1 MMKTKRTHLWAL
13 ILTVFLLLA
22 LVLIFILFRNQ
33 LNKKLQ
39 ETAETQLALNASAI
53 SAVFYTKLD
62 DQLTMLESQAR
73 YFQTIDLSDYN
84 DMKNT
89 ILSTKGIGGFK
100 TIGVANSSGATINYN
115 GTSSGNIYLNDYYQ
129 EAMQGENAISES
141 TIIDEEGD
149 EVLVLAVPIRRVDGI
164 SGVIYGTFTKST
176 LNSII
181 DSVSSSE
188 EDAHLLINAD
198 GELLAKT
205 SSSSISRTA
214 SLLEDVIP
222 DAMLPADGSSKIL
235 YYNVNGKKYLA
246 VLVPIGIHDWYFA
259 NILPESVVSQQ
270 SSQIM
275 IYVVLTVVGVIAV
288 FGIALLYILSLLRRN
303 DRISDANERFRLAA
317 AQSHNIIFSYDYKS
331 HFMTIEGN
339 AQLII
344 PHIKP
349 EYSLSDIESFLKLIH
364 PEDANIR
371 SQFNSIPKME
381 QSAFL
386 SEFRLKCTDSNYYW
400 FRMNASVIRDEHGKP
415 AQLIGSL
422 FNVDEQMNKEM
433 KLIERAE
440 TDSLTGLLNKGAFHT
455 KLCKILEE
463 REDTS
468 ILALFIID
476 LDNFK
481 AVNDNLGH
489 AMGDQVLS
497 DVADKLSVIF
507 GNKNIVGRIGGDEF
521 AAFLLIENA
530 EPSKAKQLITQKA
543 SLICE
548 RLKENYNAYKLE
560 VHVSASVGIA
570 ICPRHGSAYD
580 VLYKKADTALYHVKK
595 NGKHIYAFYQEEEH
609 HEEEI

>member
-1 MMKTKRTHLWAL
+1 MSKPKRTYLWAMM
-13 ILTVFLLLA
+13 LTAFLLLA
-22 LVLIFILFRNQ
+22 LILIFVLFHNQ
-33 LNKKLQ
+33 LNKKLR
-39 ETAETQLALNASAI
+39 ETAETQLAQNASAI

-62 DQLTMLESQAR
+62 DQLIMLESQAR
-73 YFQTIDLSDYN
+73 YFQNIDLSDYN
-84 DMKNT
+84 AMKST
-89 ILSTKGIGGFK
+89 ILSTKGVGGFK

-115 GTSSGNIYLNDYYQ
+115 GTSSGNAYLNDYYQ
-129 EAMQGENAISES
+129 VAMQGRNAISES

-149 EVLVLAVPIRRVDGI
+149 EVLALAVPIRKVDGI

-176 LNSII
+176 LDSII
-181 DSVSSSE
+181 DSVSSSN
-188 EDAHLLINAD
+188 DAAHLLINAD
-198 GELLAKT
+198 GKLLAKT
-205 SSSSISRTA
+205 SASSISRTA

-222 DAMLPADGSSKIL
+222 DAMLPADGSTKIL
-235 YYNVNGKKYLA
+235 YYNVNGKKYIA

-259 NILPESVVSQQ
+259 NILPESVVSEQ
-270 SSQIM
+270 SARIM
-275 IYVVLTVVGVIAV
+275 IDVVITVVCVTAV
-288 FGIALLYILSLLRRN
+288 FGIALLYIMSLLRKN
-303 DRISDANERFRLAA
+303 DRISDVNERFRLAA
-317 AQSHNIIFSYDYKS
+317 AQSHNIVFSYDYKS
-331 HFMTIEGN
+331 HSMTVEGN

-349 EYSLSDIESFLKLIH
+349 EYSYSDIINFLKLLH
-364 PEDANIR
+364 PEDANVR
-371 SQFNSIPKME
+371 SQFSSIPKME

-455 KLCKILEE
+455 KLCKVLEE
-463 REDTS
+463 RSDTAV
-468 ILALFIID
+468 LALFIID

-481 AVNDNLGH
+481 AVNDTLGH

-497 DVADKLSVIF
+497 DVADKLGVIF
-507 GNKNIVGRIGGDEF
+507 NSKNIVGRIGGDEF
-521 AAFLLIENA
+521 SAFLLIENA
-530 EPSKAKQLITQKA
+530 EPAKAEQLITQKA

-560 VHVSASVGIA
+560 VSVSASVGIA
-570 ICPRHGSAYD
+570 VCPQHGSAYD
-580 VLYKKADTALYHVKK
+580 VLYKKADSALYHVKK
-595 NGKHIYAFYQEEEH
+595 NGKHIYAIYQEEEH
-609 HEEEI
+609 HEEL

>member
-1 MMKTKRTHLWAL
+1 MSKSKHTYLRAML
-13 ILTVFLLLA
+13 LTTFLLLA
-22 LVLIFILFRNQ
+22 LILIFALFRNR
-33 LNKKLQ
+33 LNKKLR
-39 ETAETQLALNASAI
+39 EIAENQLAVNASAI

-62 DQLTMLESQAR
+62 DQLIMLESQAR
-73 YFQTIDLSDYN
+73 YFQNIDLSDYN
-84 DMKNT
+84 AMKST
-89 ILSTKGIGGFK
+89 ILSTKGVGGFK

-115 GTSSGNIYLNDYYQ
+115 GTSSGNAYLSDYYQ
-129 EAMQGENAISES
+129 EAMQGQNAISES

-176 LNSII
+176 LDSII
-181 DSVSSSE
+181 DSVSASD

-222 DAMLPADGSSKIL
+222 DAMLPADGSSKIF
-235 YYNVNGKKYLA
+235 YYDVNGKKYIA

-259 NILPESVVSQQ
+259 NILPESVVSEQ
-270 SSQIM
+270 SGQIM
-275 IYVVLTVVGVIAV
+275 VYVIVTVIGVIAV
-288 FGIALLYILSLLRRN
+288 FGIALIYIMSLLRKN
-303 DRISDANERFRLAA
+303 DRISDVNERFRLAA
-317 AQSHNIIFSYDYKS
+317 AQSHNIVFSYDYKTRS
-331 HFMTIEGN
+331 MTVEGN

-344 PHIKP
+344 PNIKP
-349 EYSLSDIESFLKLIH
+349 EYSSSDVESFLKLIH

-371 SQFNSIPKME
+371 NQFNTILHLE

-386 SEFRLKCTDSNYYW
+386 SEFRLKCTDANYYW
-400 FRMNASVIRDEHGKP
+400 FRMNVSVIRDEHGKP
-415 AQLIGSL
+415 VQLIGSL
-422 FNVDEQMNKEM
+422 FNVDEQINKEM

-455 KLCKILEE
+455 KLCKVLEE

-468 ILALFIID
+468 VLALFIID

-481 AVNDNLGH
+481 AVNDTLGH

-497 DVADKLSVIF
+497 DVANKLSIIF

-521 AAFLLIENA
+521 SAFLLIENTESVKA
-530 EPSKAKQLITQKA
+530 EQLITQKA

-560 VHVSASVGIA
+560 VNVSASVGIA
-570 ICPRHGSAYD
+570 ICPRSGSAYD

-595 NGKHIYAFYQEEEH
+595 NGKHTYAFYQEEEH
-609 HEEEI
+609 HEEI